1 MKKPFL
7 FTRHGIALAALALGG
22 FGPPHFAAEPK
33 PRPGARSVV
42 EIDRALA
49 RTWTRQDY
57 LDAYVRQH
65 ELGDWRQRMEK
76 SKGPASLE
84 HGVLELAVPAATL
97 YRETKDPK
105 YFPPVRAMLRTEA
118 AREPSRGVFALPH
131 VGSLYEKINDAPGLT
146 AEDRQVIEGCIA
158 RYADLALKREM
169 GAAMNRGLVN
179 LLGLAYACRLLP
191 QHPGRPAW
199 QKAHEE
205 AFATDVLGLQ
215 DTNEDSTNYNMLWF
229 MVLVDYVRVSGLDDA
244 KFYANPNIRSAF
256 ERSLQQISPLGNI
269 PQYGDANWGVG
280 FSPGSFER
288 AASVYHDGRFKWA
301 AQRGAN
307 FYRLLPGLEERMARP
322 HYGLISD
329 WTDDSIRPVP
339 PEPRSYYSQRRY
351 GRDFP
356 DKLVLR
362 SGFGR
367 DDSYLLMNLFDGGG
381 HGAADG
387 SAIVSLIDR
396 YSVLLCGSNYDENDE
411 RNQNLVLVR
420 GRDESFPFIGK
431 EPAFPL
437 DQWRRATIA
446 LREANTSIGGITPDL
461 AKITEIG
468 LRIDPPVGALLID
481 DVRLV
486 GRNGARVLADFENGL
501 GGWTGEL
508 SGDSRQGRHAVRLP
522 GALAMPFGLRYPLDL
537 SAYDAL
543 EFWWKMKGDAA
554 PMPSRANVHVVLKSG
569 EHTNRWHWDFLA
581 TSRQARVTVL
591 KDFRH
596 AHVASIDITVN
607 DYLGGRNRQTR
618 DIVMLPGR
626 VVLVRD
632 SFRFGAAQ
640 ECQVG
645 PLWHVQNVHE
655 RGENWFQTSQ
665 SHIGGAVHG
674 RPDPN
679 AWQNVPRNLLVYF
692 LPQPDFTI
700 GTATSPSA
708 HSARPTCLFQKW
720 SATAADGDTR
730 TFNTLLLPN
739 DPGTAG
745 AALARDVKILSADNH
760 ATALRIGA
768 DLIVV
773 NPAGTRLR
781 AATLETDFRF
791 LVVKNIDSATPDIAG
806 LQGRVLRWGG
816 RQLYEGDAIADVE
829 K

>member
-1 MKKPFL
+1 MRNPFL
-7 FTRHGIALAALALGG
+7 FSCRRITLASLALGTCCSG
-22 FGPPHFAAEPK
+22 FSLFAAQPT
-33 PRPGARSVV
+33 PGARTVD
-42 EIDRALA
+42 EIDQALK

-57 LDAYVRQH
+57 LEAYARQH
-65 ELGDWRQRMEK
+65 ELGDWRVRMEK
-76 SKGPASLE
+76 SKGPATLE
-84 HGVLELAVPAATL
+84 HGILELAAPAAAL
-97 YRETKDPK
+97 YWETKDPK
-105 YFPPVRAMLRTEA
+105 YVPPVRAMLRTEA
-118 AREPSRGVFALPH
+118 TREPSRGVFALPH
-131 VGSLYEKINDAPGLT
+131 VVRLYDRIKDAPELT
-146 AEDRQVIEGCIA
+146 AEDRQVIESCIA

-179 LLGLAYACRLLP
+179 LLGLAYACRVLP
-191 QHPGRPAW
+191 RHPSRPAW
-199 QKAHEE
+199 QKAHEQ
-205 AFATDVLGLQ
+205 AFATDVLRLQ

-229 MVLVDYVRVSGLDDA
+229 MVLVDYVHVSGLDEA
-244 KFYANPNIRSAF
+244 TFYANPNIKGAF

-269 PQYGDANWGVG
+269 PQYGDANWGIG

-288 AASVYHDGRFKWA
+288 AASVYQDGRFKWA

-307 FYRLLPGLEERMARP
+307 FYRLLPGLDQRMARP

-329 WTDDSIRPVP
+329 WTDDSIRAVP
-339 PEPRSYYSQRRY
+339 PEARSYYSQRRY

-387 SAIVSLIDR
+387 AAIVSLIDR
-396 YSVLLCGSNYDENDE
+396 YSVLLCGSNYDENEE
-411 RNQNLVLVR
+411 RNQNLVLLR
-420 GRDESFPFIGK
+420 GKDESFPFIGK
-431 EPAFPL
+431 EPTFPL

-486 GRNGARVLADFENGL
+486 GRKGARVLADFENGL
-501 GGWTGEL
+501 DGWTGEL
-508 SGDSRQGRHAVRLP
+508 SADSRQGRHSVQLK
-522 GALAMPFGLRYPLDL
+522 GALTMPFGLRTPLDL
-537 SAYDAL
+537 SAYDSL
-543 EFWWKMKGDAA
+543 EFWWKIKGGATA
-554 PMPSRANVHVVLKSG
+554 SSRANVHVVLNSG

-581 TSRQARVTVL
+581 TSRASRVSVL

-596 AHVASIDITVN
+596 AHVASVDLQVN

-645 PLWHVQNVHE
+645 PLWHVQNVLE

-665 SHIGGAVHG
+665 TQIGGAVHG

-679 AWQNVPRNLLVYF
+679 SWQNVPRNLLVYF
-692 LPQPDFTI
+692 LSQPHLTI
-700 GTATSPSA
+700 GTAENPNP

-720 SATAADGDTR
+720 SNAAAEGDTR
-730 TFNTLLLPN
+730 TFNTLLFPN

-745 AALARDVKILSADNH
+745 ATIVRDVKILSADNH
-760 ATALRIGA
+760 ATVLRLGA

-773 NPAGTRLR
+773 NPAGTLLR

-791 LVVKNIDSATPDIAG
+791 LVVKNIDSALPYVAG
-806 LQGRVLRWGG
+806 LQGRVLQWEGKRLH
-816 RQLYEGDAIADVE
+816 QGDATADVE